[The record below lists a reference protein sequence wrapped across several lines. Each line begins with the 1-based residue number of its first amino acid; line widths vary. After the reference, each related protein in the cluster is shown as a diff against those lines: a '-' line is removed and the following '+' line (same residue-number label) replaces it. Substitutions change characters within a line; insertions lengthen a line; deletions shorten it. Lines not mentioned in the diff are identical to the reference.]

1 MDILIMQPV
10 NKRTE
15 LNKKYF
21 KSSSPIGNNSIQN
34 SSLDGNNLT
43 VLTNNEPHLNT
54 PSQLLSIDETIRQLK
69 PTVPVFCIRP
79 KTIEATAHY
88 FLSKFPGEVLYAVKC
103 NAEPSVLK
111 LLWSAG
117 LRHFDCAS
125 INEIKLVRTLF
136 PSATIHFMH
145 PVKAKSVIFQAYFN
159 NNVRDYAL
167 DSIEELHK
175 IIEVTKNGEDLGLI
189 VRIQVAE
196 NMTLHD
202 LSRKF
207 GANVT
212 DAVTIL
218 REARSIAKRLG
229 ICFHVGSQ
237 CLVPECYENALDIV
251 KHIINKAN
259 VKIDVIDVGG
269 GFPATYPGCI
279 PPPLSK
285 FFQSIERGF
294 RNLNLPKETILQ
306 CEPGRAMVSEACS
319 IVVQVLA
326 RRQDSIYI
334 NDGTYGNLCD
344 AGPLVHNRYPVRLL
358 RQNGV
363 IRAEKNNL
371 KAFRFYGPTCD
382 SLDVMDG
389 PFELPDDIEA
399 DDYIEVGEIGA
410 YSIAIKSQFNGFGE
424 TMIVFVSDD
433 PLKAVPGDEN
443 KNK

>member
-15 LNKKYF
+15 LNKKCS
-21 KSSSPIGNNSIQN
+21 KSSFSIGNYSVQN
-34 SSLDGNNLT
+34 CSLDGNNLT
-43 VLTNNEPHLNT
+43 VLTNNELFLNT
-54 PSQLLSIDETIRQLK
+54 PSQLLPIDETIRQLK

-79 KTIEATAHY
+79 KTIEATARY
-88 FLSKFPGEVLYAVKC
+88 FLSKFPGNVLYAVKC
-103 NAEPSVLK
+103 NAEPSILK

-125 INEIKLVRTLF
+125 ISEIKLVRTLF

-145 PVKAKSVIFQAYFN
+145 PVKPKSVIFQAYFN

-175 IIEVTKNGEDLGLI
+175 IIKVTKNGDDLGLI

-207 GANVT
+207 GANAT

-237 CLVPECYENALDIV
+237 CLEPECYENALDIV
-251 KHIINKAN
+251 KRIINEAN

-269 GFPATYPGCI
+269 GFPGTYPGCI
-279 PPPLSK
+279 PPPLGE

-294 RNLNLPKETILQ
+294 RNLNLPKETTLQ

-319 IVVQVLA
+319 IIVQVLA

-344 AGPLVHNRYPVRLL
+344 AGPVVHNRYPVRLL
-358 RQNGV
+358 RQNGL

-382 SLDVMDG
+382 SLDVMNG
-389 PFELPDDIEA
+389 PFELPDDIEV

-410 YSIAIKSQFNGFGE
+410 YSIALKSQFNGFGE
-424 TMIVFVSDD
+424 NIIAFVSDD
-433 PLKAVPGDEN
+433 PLKVVPSDEN
-443 KNK
+443 KNN